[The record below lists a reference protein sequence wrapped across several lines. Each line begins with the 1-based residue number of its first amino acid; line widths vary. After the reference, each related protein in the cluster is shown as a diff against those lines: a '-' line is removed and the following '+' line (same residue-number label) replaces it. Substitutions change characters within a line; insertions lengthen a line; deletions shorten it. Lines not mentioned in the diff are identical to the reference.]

1 MKYNLRK
8 TLLYAFVFGL
18 ISIIVTYIF
27 IYNYYKKSVSESELE
42 EIVLTINS
50 ADTISSDF
58 IKVYCEV
65 NNIDISNSTNNFLF
79 SLPYNMLIG
88 NYSDRCPCLDANYGL
103 FVWNSLERISLGI
116 QLDDKIGS
124 KKCLDY
130 YLYNIDFT
138 NNVIGVINASQAL
151 YNKEIND
158 LNKIEMIELSMI
170 SKNPSLYN
178 KKKRPDL
185 VKARLNELLKRIDS
199 KN

>member
-1 MKYNLRK
+1 MKFNLRK
-8 TLLYAFVFGL
+8 TLLYSFVFGL
-18 ISIIVTYIF
+18 ISIIVTYVF
-27 IYNYYKKSVSESELE
+27 IYNYYKKFISESELDK
-42 EIVLTINS
+42 IVLKISSTDS
-50 ADTISSDF
+50 ISSDF

-79 SLPYNMLIG
+79 GLPYNKLIG
-88 NYSDRCPCLDANYGL
+88 NYSERCPCLDANYGL
-103 FVWNSLERISLGI
+103 LVWNSLERISLGI

-130 YLYNIDFT
+130 YLNNIDFT
-138 NNVIGVINASQAL
+138 NNLTGVINASQAL
-151 YNKEIND
+151 YYKEIND